1 MNILITSSSSKV
13 LLVKQFKKVAS
24 NYPNI
29 LIYSGDTDE
38 DSIAGKFSD
47 KHIIMPKDN
56 DPEFINKIIKVCYE
70 NKVEVIIPTRDEEL
84 KIYASN
90 IKLLNKWNI
99 QPILSSLKS
108 IEICQNKE
116 KFFKFCENNNID
128 TPKTYWDVSNIKYPA
143 FAKPIFGKASKGVFK
158 VNLETELPNLKEN
171 IIQEY
176 INWREYTVDLFSDF
190 DGNVISVVPRKRIK
204 IVDGESHIGE
214 TENNEFIIKKSIN
227 LAKKLNLIGHN
238 VIQCFYKKG
247 KVKFIEVNPRFG
259 GASNLGF
266 ESGADTPDYLIKL
279 LKGEVLEP
287 KIGNFTDKL
296 KMYRHTTDVFENDSP
311 TNKIFCIDIDGT
323 LCTENTLYE
332 DAQPIKKVI
341 KKINSLYKNNTIILF
356 TARGAAS
363 GYDWKPLTEKQLK
376 KWKVKYHNLIM
387 GKPYADYYIDN
398 KAINVL
404 NWI

>member
-13 LLVKQFKKVAS
+13 LLVKQFKKIAS
-24 NYPNI
+24 NYPDV
-29 LIYSGDTDE
+29 LIYSGDTDK

-56 DPEFINKIIKVCYE
+56 DPKFIHKVIKICYE

-90 IKLLNKWNI
+90 IKLLNKRNI
-99 QPILSSLKS
+99 QLILSSLKS
-108 IEICQNKE
+108 IEICQNKI

-143 FAKPIFGKASKGVFK
+143 FVKPIFGKASKGVFK
-158 VNLETELPNLKEN
+158 INLKTELPNLKEN

-176 INWREYTVDLFSDF
+176 INWKEYTVDLFSDF
-190 DGNVISVVPRKRIK
+190 NKNVISVVPRKRIK
-204 IVDGESHIGE
+204 IVNGESHIGE
-214 TENNEFIIKKSIN
+214 TENNKFIIKKSID

-259 GASNLGF
+259 GASNLSF
-266 ESGADTPDYLIKL
+266 QSGANSPKFLIDL
-279 LKGEVLEP
+279 LKNKTVTP
-287 KIGNFTDKL
+287 QIGKFTKGL
-296 KMYRHTTDVFENDSP
+296 KMYRHNTDVFINDLVK
-311 TNKIFCIDIDGT
+311 NKIFCIDIDGT
-323 LCTENTLYE
+323 LCTEGTKYENVQPIQKVIDKINHLYE
-332 DAQPIKKVI
+332 D
-341 KKINSLYKNNTIILF
+341 NTIILH
-356 TARGAAS
+356 TARGASS
-363 GYDWKPLTEKQLK
+363 GYDWRPLTEYQLK
-376 KWKVKYHNLIM
+376 TWEVKYHNLIM

-398 KAINVL
+398 KSINVL
-404 NWI
+404 EWI